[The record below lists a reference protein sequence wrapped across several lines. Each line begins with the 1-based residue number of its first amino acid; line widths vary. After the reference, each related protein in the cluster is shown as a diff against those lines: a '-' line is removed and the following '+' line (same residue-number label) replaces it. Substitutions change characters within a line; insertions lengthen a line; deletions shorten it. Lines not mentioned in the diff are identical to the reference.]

1 MIVDNYLVKH
11 ACDLFDNIFVILHC
25 FVKGMDEL
33 CDEEK
38 MLVQIEHVFSW
49 YLQNN
54 KDILFFLKLIKNSK
68 PKLLLKLSY

>member
-1 MIVDNYLVKH
+1 
-11 ACDLFDNIFVILHC
+11 LHC